1 MTTSLNPNIQKVL
14 DRIREKSSTSRQ
26 AYLARI
32 ESMRTQGPNRNAMGC
47 SNLAHGFAAC
57 GASDKQALKGE
68 QALNIGVVSAYND
81 MLSAHQPMRDYPDWI
96 KAESLDSRALSHSW
110 LVVFRLCVMA

>member
-1 MTTSLNPNIQKVL
+1 MIPIRISRCTGRHDNVFEPKHSKVL

-68 QALNIGVVSAYND
+68 R
-81 MLSAHQPMRDYPDWI
+81 P
-96 KAESLDSRALSHSW
+96 
-110 LVVFRLCVMA
+110 